1 MTSQPSLGA
10 ANISCIVFIQMS
22 YFVLPLVRKCERGY
36 TPSCSGF
43 HSYFVLRYFGTTSLV
58 DLEEQNAKVL
68 AVRDWQPRLD
78 YESLLQ
84 SPERQ
89 FSSESRR
96 SKSFEEREEEYEKAR
111 KRIFNREVSIENLA
125 PLQSPTNYH

>member
-1 MTSQPSLGA
+1 MG
-10 ANISCIVFIQMS
+10 
-22 YFVLPLVRKCERGY
+22 LPD
-36 TPSCSGF
+36 
-43 HSYFVLRYFGTTSLV
+43 FGITSLFHY
-58 DLEEQNAKVL
+58 EEYNVRVL
-68 AVRDWQPRLD
+68 VITDWQPRLD

-111 KRIFNREVSIENLA
+111 KRIFNREVSTESLA
-125 PLQSPTNYH
+125 PCNPPQVTEATLCNVTFIMECFASCVLSTCVCIV